1 MNRDSRKLLYKNF
14 LENKNVYNLNVGYWR
29 QKLERHL
36 AEVIDKDKRPITN
49 KMENGDNFYD
59 GNPIFSYLDHSKQKA
74 IRIIQENPND
84 ILIYNNIMMIDAWI
98 GELTIPQTE
107 QDNYKV
113 PELVISLYLTQD
125 TVAISLR
132 IVKDWINDQL
142 NKEFID
148 SYFL

>member
-1 MNRDSRKLLYKNF
+1 MDNRKLLYKDF

-36 AEVIDKDKRPITN
+36 SEVIDKDKRPIAN
-49 KMENGDNFYD
+49 KMESGENFYD
-59 GNPIFSYLDHSKQKA
+59 GNPIFSYLSPSKQKA

-84 ILIYNNIMMIDAWI
+84 VIVYPEVMMIDAWI
-98 GELTIPQTE
+98 GELTIFQRE
-107 QDNYKV
+107 RDSYKV

-125 TVAISLR
+125 TVTICLR
-132 IVKDWINDQL
+132 IVKDWVDGRL